1 MVLTPP
7 QFPPLSAL
15 RIVRLAIVAG
25 LISGV
30 LESALRALLTSD
42 NPEGVKLG
50 AYLAWMPAAANGS
63 LFLILALGLVPLSR
77 WRREAF
83 TFPRLVGLFGALAA
97 FNVLAVLSPRVAM
110 VSVLALA
117 LGIGT
122 TLARLAAARPTAVER
137 AIRWSA
143 APLLLLLPVVAG
155 GIEAARAGRERL
167 VLVRSAPAAAPNVLI
182 LLLDTVRAM
191 NLSAYGFF
199 RPTSPALATVAAA
212 GVRFE
217 AAYATSPWSLPSHG
231 SLFTGRWAHELGVD
245 WEVPLDGRFPTLAEA
260 LTEFGY
266 ASGGF
271 VANLSYAQ
279 RQSGIARGFA
289 HYEDYRVTPR
299 QVLLSSRI
307 GQWVVNTWHA
317 RVRRLPGPVHPRYH
331 RPSATQLNQRLLRW
345 VDGLEG
351 RPFFAFVNY
360 FDAHTPYYAP
370 ATFPDP
376 PKTPVPVQASVPSL
390 WIPLTPA
397 ATSAKYDKAITY
409 IDHAIGLL
417 LAELERRGLLD
428 NTIVVVTSDHG
439 EEFREHGV
447 FGHGVSL
454 YAASLRIPLLI
465 RYPPRVPAGR
475 VVGSPVSLRD
485 VAATIFDLAGVANRR
500 GLPGQ
505 SLARYWGDAV
515 PAPDTLYAEVR
526 KGLRLRDHYPV
537 SKGDMRSVLV
547 GQRRLILAGDGTPE
561 LYDHAADPW
570 EQHNLARLPG
580 FAAEV
585 AALGSVLG
593 VTAPAEPPCP
603 PIEGRPAPGRTEAE
617 SVAGGSSAGVRAADC
632 AATRVATSARGAR
645 SGGRLTPVASPGG
658 RSHAGMPR

>member
-1 MVLTPP
+1 MVVIPP
-7 QFPPLSAL
+7 QPPALSPRKIA
-15 RIVRLAIVAG
+15 RLAIVAG

-30 LESALRALLTSD
+30 LESALRALLASD

-50 AYLAWMPAAANGS
+50 AYLAWMPAAANGG
-63 LFLILALGLVPLSR
+63 LFLILALALLPLSQ
-77 WRREAF
+77 WRRDAL
-83 TFPRLVGLFGALAA
+83 TFPRLVGLFGGLAA
-97 FNVLAVLSPRVAM
+97 VNVLAVLSPRVAM

-117 LGIGT
+117 LGIGM
-122 TLARLAAARPTAVER
+122 TLARLAAAHPAAVER
-137 AIRWSA
+137 AIRRSA
-143 APLLLLLPVVAG
+143 VPLLLLVPVVAV

-167 VLVRSAPAAAPNVLI
+167 VLMRSAAAAAPNVLI

-199 RPTSPALATVAAA
+199 RPTSPTLATVAAT

-260 LTEFGY
+260 LTELGY

-317 RVRRLPGPVHPRYH
+317 RVRPLPGPVHPRYH
-331 RPSATQLNQRLLRW
+331 RASATQLNQRLLRW

-376 PKTPVPVQASVPSL
+376 PKIPVPVQDSVPSL
-390 WIPLTPA
+390 WVPFTPA

-417 LAELERRGLLD
+417 LTQLDRRGLLD

-454 YAASLRIPLLI
+454 YAPSLRIPLLI

-500 GLPGQ
+500 GLPGR
-505 SLARYWGDAV
+505 SLARHWGETV

-547 GQRRLILAGDGTPE
+547 GRWRLIVGGDGVPE
-561 LYDHAADPW
+561 LYDHAVDPW
-570 EQHNLARLPG
+570 EQRNLAHLPA
-580 FAAEV
+580 FAREV
-585 AALGSVLG
+585 AALGALVG
-593 VTAPAEPPCP
+593 MAAPPEPSCP
-603 PIEGRPAPGRTEAE
+603 PIEGGPRTGRTFAQAAVRRD
-617 SVAGGSSAGVRAADC
+617 SAGAGAGGCEVAAAARAGR
-632 AATRVATSARGAR
+632 
-645 SGGRLTPVASPGG
+645 
-658 RSHAGMPR
+658 